1 MICGLTHG
9 STIAILLCFINRT
22 NAVDRVTL
30 RVLRNQYGY
39 DKYSLADLAK
49 ITLRLENANVYNDKN
64 AGDSNKGLWCLIEV
78 TLMLYVSTMNTNG

>member
-22 NAVDRVTL
+22 KAVDRVTL

-49 ITLRLENANVYNDKN
+49 ITLRLENAKVYTDKN
-64 AGDSNKGLWCLIEV
+64 ADDEGLTCFIKFNFVLF
-78 TLMLYVSTMNTNG
+78 VSTKRSM